1 MNYIP
6 LCLFVILSASNIKTR
21 KMGLN
26 KESGAIKLTLAPMAC
41 LYVLIN
47 TNFDSKTK
55 TLIILAYSLYL
66 IGDTFLLSSKIIL
79 FGTGLFSFLLG
90 HICFIIFFFSH
101 AHSFKFFPISIIAMI
116 YPLYQMFVITRSQGK
131 LKIPMR
137 LYSILMVIFIT
148 SSTLMNNP
156 IFTIGA
162 SIFTLSDS
170 FIARNSSAKKIIF
183 DDFYIMG
190 TYTLALI
197 LLSTGLIVYAIT

>member
-26 KESGAIKLTLAPMAC
+26 KESGAIKLALAPMAC

-55 TLIILAYSLYL
+55 ALIILAYSLYL
-66 IGDTFLLSSKIIL
+66 IGDAFLLSSKILL

-90 HICFIIFFFSH
+90 HICFIIFFFTHS
-101 AHSFKFFPISIIAMI
+101 HSFKFFPFAIIAMI
-116 YPLYQMFVITRSQGK
+116 YPLYQMFVITRTQGK

-170 FIARNSSAKKIIF
+170 FIARNSSSKEIIF

-197 LLSTGLIVYAIT
+197 LLSTGLIVYALT